1 MHAITV
7 LIRIIMLSWLLL
19 ALACQPNNSRED
31 NAQYTV
37 VATTG
42 MIADAAR
49 IIGGD
54 STQVIGLMGPGV
66 DPHLY
71 KPTQGNIQD
80 LYGADLVLYNGL
92 MLEGKMQE
100 VLEKMQRNKPVVA
113 VTTAIPKDKLLIPE
127 GHAGAPDPHIWFDV
141 KLWQVAVKTISQSMQ
156 KNNPGQAAT
165 YQRNT
170 GRYLQQLDSL
180 DLWVQTTLARIPK
193 EQRVLITA
201 HDAFGYFGVAYDMEV
216 RGLQGISTLAEYGL
230 RDIQDLVA
238 FIAARKI
245 PAVFIESSV
254 SAKALE
260 AVVSGAR
267 ERGQPLRIG
276 GSLFSDALGPAGT
289 PEGTYVGMVRHNIT
303 TITEALTT
311 HDYTSR

>member
-1 MHAITV
+1 
-7 LIRIIMLSWLLL
+7 MLSGLVI

-31 NAQYTV
+31 NDRFTI

-80 LYGADLVLYNGL
+80 LYRADLVLYNGL

-100 VLEKMQRNKPVVA
+100 VLEKMQHNKPVAA
-113 VTTAIPKDKLLIPE
+113 VTTDIPEDKLLIPE

-141 KLWQVAVKTISQSMQ
+141 QLWQIAVKTISQQMQ
-156 KNNPGQAAT
+156 ENNPGQAAT

-170 GRYLQQLDSL
+170 SNYLQQLDSL
-180 DLWVQTTLARIPK
+180 DLWVHQTLARIPK

-267 ERGQPLRIG
+267 DRGQPLRIG

-289 PEGTYVGMVRHNIT
+289 PEGTYVGMVHHNIT

-311 HDYTSR
+311 NDYTSR

>member
-1 MHAITV
+1 
-7 LIRIIMLSWLLL
+7 MLSCLAM
-19 ALACQPNNSRED
+19 ALACQPNTSHD
-31 NAQYTV
+31 GNAQYTV

-54 STQVIGLMGPGV
+54 STKVVGLMGPGV

-100 VLEKMQRNKPVVA
+100 VLEKMQRNKPVAA
-113 VTTAIPKDKLLIPE
+113 VTTDIPKDKLLIPD

-141 KLWQVAVKTISQSMQ
+141 QLWQVAVKTISRHMQ
-156 KNNPGQAAT
+156 ENNPSQAAT

-170 GRYLQQLDSL
+170 TIYLQQLDSL
-180 DLWVQTTLARIPK
+180 HFWVKQTLAQIPK
-193 EQRVLITA
+193 DQRVLITA

-238 FIAARKI
+238 FIARRKI

-276 GSLFSDALGPAGT
+276 GSLYSDALGPAGT
-289 PEGTYVGMVRHNIT
+289 PEGTYIGMVSHNVT
-303 TITEALTT
+303 TITEALTS